1 MISFTSKRIY
11 MRYII
16 IICCLLSLTAFS
28 CSGQTDKVYV
38 SVEQMPQYP
47 GGDTEMMKYL
57 MSNITYPIADT
68 EEGLNSRI
76 IARFIVTSEGKIRNV
91 EVIRP
96 FQKEFDARVIQI
108 IESIPDWIPGKQNG
122 KAVDCYYTL
131 PMTICFQ
138 K

>member
-1 MISFTSKRIY
+1 M
-11 MRYII
+11 
-16 IICCLLSLTAFS
+16 LSLTAFS

-47 GGDTEMMKYL
+47 GGDAEMMKYL

-76 IARFIVTSEGKIRNV
+76 IARFIVTREGKIRNV

-108 IESIPDWIPGKQNG
+108 IESMPDWIPGKQNG
-122 KAVDCYYTL
+122 KTVDCYYTL
-131 PMTICFQ
+131 PVTICLR